1 MILGGDGEP
10 HHSDPWPQ
18 YRPEFLAAGRRQIV
32 RPELAHAVNKRRSD
46 LIVRLA
52 ERHKLPAV
60 YADRLSGGLIS
71 YGPDIV
77 SACCQAM
84 LIASLRAKGP
94 PIFRCKHRPRIGCD
108 QPQDRKGAGSNG
120 VAFAA
125 RAGL

>member
-32 RPELAHAVNKRRSD
+32 RPEVAHAVNKRRSD

-71 YGPDIV
+71 YGPDKV
-77 SACCQAM
+77 NS
-84 LIASLRAKGP
+84 
-94 PIFRCKHRPRIGCD
+94 FRL
-108 QPQDRKGAGSNG
+108 
-120 VAFAA
+120 AA
-125 RAGL
+125 RLC